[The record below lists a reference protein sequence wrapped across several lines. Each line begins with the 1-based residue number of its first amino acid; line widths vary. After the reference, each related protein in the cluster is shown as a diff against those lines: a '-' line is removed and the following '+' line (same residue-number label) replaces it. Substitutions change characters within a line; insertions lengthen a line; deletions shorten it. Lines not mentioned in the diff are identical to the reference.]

1 MYKEISKVNNYSRIE
16 RHIRE
21 AQLQRSVE
29 IADAIGDAL
38 VWVTRG
44 IQALAG
50 RSTAAIKSEP
60 ATQR

>member
-1 MYKEISKVNNYSRIE
+1 MNNYSRIE

-38 VWVTRG
+38 VWITRG

-50 RSTAAIKSEP
+50 RPGRTIKPEATA
-60 ATQR
+60 QH